1 MEAAWRSE
9 LADRKVPDSVV
20 AFFDREGIHNSSRLA
35 NYIDSREEIM
45 PLLIDKIPELNGS
58 RAIKA
63 LLTEIWR
70 GGPA

>member
-1 MEAAWRSE
+1 MEAAWRSD

-45 PLLIDKIPELNGS
+45 PLLIRS
-58 RAIKA
+58 
-63 LLTEIWR
+63 
-70 GGPA
+70 